1 MEEHIPY
8 MFTGNY
14 RSTESTSISTDEC
27 CSVAGDLG
35 RGRFVSAKSKHSD
48 NWMKSL
54 SSRGRVHS
62 CVFKVSARSLLSSTA
77 YAES

>member
-1 MEEHIPY
+1 MPY
-8 MFTGNY
+8 TFTDNY
-14 RSTESTSISTDEC
+14 RSTDSPTISTDEC

-35 RGRFVSAKSKHSD
+35 TECFVSANSTHSD

-54 SSRGRVHS
+54 NSRGRVHS